1 VPTSPIR
8 VRLIPPFSRTAP
20 FVVEQDTEVL
30 RAAGIELIDEDAP
43 GHADVRVLGKLGR
56 KQYLGLARQDR
67 KTPILV
73 WTDEPR
79 DDWSFVS
86 RRRGWGVLPDTH
98 FMNCYTGD
106 VFFDNYRF
114 ALMTE
119 PLEPV
124 TQESF
129 PEFTTRKAIALM
141 TYRED
146 QARWSVKR
154 RGVEM
159 DQCVMRCELA
169 IQAYEKGLMDIC
181 GQHWPEHIE
190 LVENSRAAGDNDPA
204 EFGGWW
210 ERKMQLLRPYPFNLA
225 FENTNTPHYATEKIW
240 DAIAG
245 YCLPIYTSTGNRI
258 TDDLPDHSFLD
269 YGKLGSPE
277 ALFEAMQTM
286 TAAEYRDRLN
296 RCITVYNRIIEEK
309 RSAQTHDKMLSNLV
323 DRLRSIA

>member
-1 VPTSPIR
+1 LPASPIR

-20 FVVEQDTEVL
+20 FVVDQDMAEL
-30 RAAGIELIDEDAP
+30 RAAGVEFVEDGP
-43 GHADVRVLGKLGR
+43 ADVRVLGKLGR
-56 KQYLGLARQDR
+56 KQYLSLAREDR

-86 RRRGWGVLPDTH
+86 KRSGWGLLPDTH

-119 PLEPV
+119 PLEPL
-124 TQESF
+124 TEQSF
-129 PEFTTRKAIALM
+129 PELPSRKAIALM

-154 RGVEM
+154 GGVEL
-159 DQCVMRCELA
+159 DQCVMRCALA
-169 IQAYEKGLMDIC
+169 IQGYERGLVDIC

-190 LVENSRAAGDNDPA
+190 LVENSRAAGDNDPN

-210 ERKMQLLRPYPFNLA
+210 QRKMELLRPYPFNFA
-225 FENTNTPHYATEKIW
+225 FENTNTDFYATEKIW

-245 YCLPIYTSTGNRI
+245 YCLPIYTSRGNRI
-258 TDDLPDHSFLD
+258 TDDLPDGSFLD
-269 YGKLGSPE
+269 YSKLGSPD
-277 ALFEAMQTM
+277 ALWDAMKTM
-286 TAAEYRDRLN
+286 PVSEYRDRLN
-296 RCITVYNRIIEEK
+296 QCIEVYNRIIAEDRRAK
-309 RSAQTHDKMLSNLV
+309 TQDQMRRHLI
-323 DRLRSIA
+323 DRLRAIAGR